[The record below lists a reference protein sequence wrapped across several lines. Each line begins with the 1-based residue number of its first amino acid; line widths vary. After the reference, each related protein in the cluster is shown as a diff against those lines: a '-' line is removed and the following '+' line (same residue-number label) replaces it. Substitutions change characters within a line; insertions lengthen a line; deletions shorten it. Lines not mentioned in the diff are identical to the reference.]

1 MRRLFNLKPLIVG
14 VVATLMSVGIL
25 LLASH
30 PTTAA
35 RVGGRQAQ
43 PVAQNALPHAPAAAG
58 LRGPQPM
65 LW

>member
-1 MRRLFNLKPLIVG
+1 MRRLFNLKSLIAG
-14 VVATLMSVGIL
+14 AAAALTSAGIL

-35 RVGGRQAQ
+35 RVGNR
-43 PVAQNALPHAPAAAG
+43 PIAQNALPHAPAATG
-58 LRGPQPM
+58 IHNPRTL